1 MPSIECEKKKNS
13 KVKMGT
19 KVHIVD
25 CTIRDGG
32 YLFDKNSDPEF
43 VKGILQGLVDA
54 GIDYMETGF
63 LQSKVNGETIVYR
76 NSKDVVKYLP
86 RDPKQSTYLGFCDN
100 SRYTAE
106 ELDAC
111 DGKSFKWLRISFA
124 KHEIED
130 SLEFCK
136 AAQAKG
142 YRVQFNPMDSISYTA
157 EERVALVAKVNRVKP
172 AVFSIVD
179 TFGAMY
185 MTDLEDIFRQF
196 DSRLDKDIMIGLH
209 SHDNLGL
216 SCALA
221 ERMVQLAEETGRE
234 VCVDG
239 SLYGMGRGAGNAK
252 TELLADYLNKHCG
265 TQYNVQVLLETIDKY
280 IMPVLSYVHWGYDL
294 PMFICGTKHSHVDN
308 VNHLNRTT
316 DCSITDMFNIIDTLT
331 PQQRTRYGA
340 GYSKTDFSQLD
351 QQYQTYKNN
360 QK

>member
-1 MPSIECEKKKNS
+1 MRP
-13 KVKMGT
+13 

-32 YLFDKNSDPEF
+32 YLLDKNSDTEF

-54 GIDYMETGF
+54 GIDYTETGF
-63 LQSKVNGETIVYR
+63 LQSKVNAETIVYH
-76 NSKDVVKYLP
+76 NSKDVIKYLP
-86 RDPKQSTYLGFCDN
+86 TDPKNTHYLGFCDN

-106 ELDAC
+106 ELDEC
-111 DGKSFKWLRISFA
+111 DGNSFSWLRISFA

-130 SLEFCK
+130 SLKFCK
-136 AAQAKG
+136 IAKDKG
-142 YRVQFNPMDSISYTA
+142 YHVQFNPMDSISYTID
-157 EERVALVAKVNRVKP
+157 ERVALIEKVNKVKP
-172 AVFSIVD
+172 AAFSIVD

-185 MTDLEDIFRQF
+185 MTDLETIFRQF
-196 DSRLDKDIMIGLH
+196 DKLLDKDIMIGLH

-234 VCVDG
+234 ICIDG

-265 TQYNVQVLLETIDKY
+265 THYNVQILLETIEKY
-280 IMPVLSYVHWGYDL
+280 IVPITSLVNWGYNL
-294 PMFICGTKHSHVDN
+294 HMFICGTKHSHVDN
-308 VNHLNRTT
+308 VNYLKNAT
-316 DCSITDMFNIIDTLT
+316 DSKITDIFNVIDMLT

-340 GYSKTDFSQLD
+340 GYSKNDFLHLD
-351 QQYQTYKNN
+351 EKYEEYQKTK
-360 QK
+360 KE